1 MIYMQL
7 RDAHCYASLFFLHA
21 DRLKVFGTG
30 GGRVGERKVNL
41 LEESPGFV
49 GQK

>member
-1 MIYMQL
+1 MNITLTVYL
-7 RDAHCYASLFFLHA
+7 LDTYWN
-21 DRLKVFGTG
+21 RLKVFGTG

-49 GQK
+49 GKK